1 MDPKLTEF
9 TPAMQTAIAIIYC
22 AFLTEGHTING
33 YRVRYPTLKGYM
45 DAMAN
50 YVEQSTGR
58 DIRLQPLPGAPSYM
72 WKLHPLI
79 EAIYKDT
86 KEWQGIPNRQDPI
99 THSMV
104 EYLREEAY
112 DKHTHCHD
120 DATADWCTIGES
132 TGYRGKEWCQTRD
145 PTKHGF
151 TLYDKPSSKFT
162 N

>member
-58 DIRLQPLPGAPSYM
+58 DIRLQPLPGAPPYM

-79 EAIYKDT
+79 EAI
-86 KEWQGIPNRQDPI
+86 
-99 THSMV
+99 
-104 EYLREEAY
+104 
-112 DKHTHCHD
+112 
-120 DATADWCTIGES
+120 
-132 TGYRGKEWCQTRD
+132 
-145 PTKHGF
+145 
-151 TLYDKPSSKFT
+151 
-162 N
+162 